1 MYVLWCLLRAGNW
14 LPKKAGKNST
24 RLVISAVATVGAL
37 LLVALM
43 CFWGCFLYKNF
54 GKSDIHGLRMDVSG
68 GTSLSLIFTVAY
80 VDSFLRQGT
89 RLSETSSA
97 FLQCQQILTLFL
109 IITTTSLFSI
119 FGV

>member
-1 MYVLWCLLRAGNW
+1 MHVFWSLLCAGNL

-54 GKSDIHGLRMDVSG
+54 GKNDIHGLHMDVSG
-68 GTSLSLIFTVAY
+68 GTSSLIILLSIIFLFLFKLFNIFYLPLNSTI
-80 VDSFLRQGT
+80 SFLP
-89 RLSETSSA
+89 
-97 FLQCQQILTLFL
+97 F
-109 IITTTSLFSI
+109 
-119 FGV
+119 